1 MDFYKLVMLIF
12 AILFVVIQGLIVNYL
27 IKLESIGCDCAMDWR
42 RNYIVFYLILSI
54 IYALSAFFLDR
65 DSIPLI
71 QTLMVVFGLIN
82 FVVTLQYVHKLKKE
96 KCECSESLY
105 REIMMF
111 VAIFNAIVYSS
122 LLVLIIFL
130 LFTMASYAKSAQG
143 KISKGR
149 KSISIRP
156 IKKLIKRGKP
166 TK

>member
-1 MDFYKLVMLIF
+1 
-12 AILFVVIQGLIVNYL
+12 
-27 IKLESIGCDCAMDWR
+27 
-42 RNYIVFYLILSI
+42 
-54 IYALSAFFLDR
+54 
-65 DSIPLI
+65 
-71 QTLMVVFGLIN
+71 MVVFGLIN
-82 FVVTLQYVHKLKKE
+82 VVVTLQYVHKLKKE

>member
-82 FVVTLQYVHKLKKE
+82 VVVTLQYVHKLKKE

>member
-82 FVVTLQYVHKLKKE
+82 VVVTLQYVHKLKKE

-122 LLVLIIFL
+122 LLVLLIFL

-143 KISKGR
+143 KISKGK